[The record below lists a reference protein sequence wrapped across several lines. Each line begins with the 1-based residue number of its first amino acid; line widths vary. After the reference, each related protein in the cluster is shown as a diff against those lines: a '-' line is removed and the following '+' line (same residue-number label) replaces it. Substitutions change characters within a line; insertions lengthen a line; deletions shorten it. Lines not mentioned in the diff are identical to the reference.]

1 MNSKVR
7 KEETQSYSVAMGRLK
22 AIVEQIEGAEV
33 EVDAL
38 EKVVQ
43 EAVLLINQCK
53 ARLTATQLSVDE
65 ALNGLKQGEKPVVEE
80 LEEDDLI

>member
-33 EVDAL
+33 EVDDL

-53 ARLTATQLSVDE
+53 SRLTATQLSVDE

-80 LEEDDLI
+80 PDDNDLF